1 MSLEKYQP
9 IFEEQEVRMFFLN
22 VNLNLAVK
30 KTLSKYVD
38 FHFASLDLFSE
49 TAEEI
54 EFVFSTFSS
63 VHHSEI
69 LGTLWLVL
77 L

>member
-1 MSLEKYQP
+1 MY
-9 IFEEQEVRMFFLN
+9 FLN
-22 VNLNLAVK
+22 VNLNPAVK
-30 KTLSKYVD
+30 KVCLICG
-38 FHFASLDLFSE
+38 FSFCQPGLIFFTE